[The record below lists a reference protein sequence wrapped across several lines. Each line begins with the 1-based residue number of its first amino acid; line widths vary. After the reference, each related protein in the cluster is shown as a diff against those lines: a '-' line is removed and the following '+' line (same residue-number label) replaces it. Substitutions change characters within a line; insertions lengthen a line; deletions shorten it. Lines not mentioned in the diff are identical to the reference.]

1 MSAELREMLIVVV
14 DDNRAN
20 LDLLEQILTNA
31 GYENVLA
38 IADASEVH
46 RELYDNPPDLLLLDL
61 HMPNVDGF
69 EILRSLRP
77 AMGAP
82 DYLPVCVVTAD
93 TSVDVRRQALQLGA
107 RDFLLKP
114 VDAIE
119 VLLRTRNL
127 LESRY
132 LSRTYPRALELARM
146 QSLERL
152 ARIAELRAA
161 ADFEHPLRV
170 AELAGQLAVAMG
182 LAEDAVEEIS
192 RAAIFHDIGKIAV
205 PEAVL
210 RTGTPLTEE
219 DHETMREHTVL
230 GADMLAGA
238 PSSTIQAAATIARSH
253 HEHWDGSGYPDGFA
267 GDGIPIQAR
276 VVAVADAYDRLTSA
290 TPPIDSATAV
300 ATIRSASGTRFD
312 PAVVD
317 ALASLARDVA
327 QPAPSAVV
335 TDGAV

>member
-20 LDLLEQILTNA
+20 LDLLEQILSNA
-31 GYENVLA
+31 GYENVLG

-152 ARIAELRAA
+152 ARIAELRSAA
-161 ADFEHPLRV
+161 IFEHPLRV
-170 AELAGQLAVAMG
+170 AELAGQLAAAMG
-182 LAEDAVEEIS
+182 IAEDAVEEIS
-192 RAAIFHDIGKIAV
+192 RAAVFHDIGKIAV
-205 PEAVL
+205 PEEAL

-219 DHETMREHTVL
+219 DHETVREHTIL

-238 PSSTIQAAATIARSH
+238 PSATIQAAATIARSTTSTGMAPVTRTASPATASRSRR
-253 HEHWDGSGYPDGFA
+253 GSSPSQT
-267 GDGIPIQAR
+267 PR
-276 VVAVADAYDRLTSA
+276 PADLAI
-290 TPPIDSATAV
+290 PPISVASAV
-300 ATIRSASGTRFD
+300 ATIQSASGTRFD
-312 PAVVD
+312 PTVVD
-317 ALASLARDVA
+317 SLAGLARDA
-327 QPAPSAVV
+327 AGSTPATVG
-335 TDGAV
+335 TDRAA

>member
-20 LDLLEQILTNA
+20 LDLLEQILGNA
-31 GYENVLA
+31 GYENVLG

-82 DYLPVCVVTAD
+82 DYLPVCIVTAD
-93 TSVDVRRQALQLGA
+93 TSLDVRRQALQLGA

-127 LESRY
+127 LE
-132 LSRTYPRALELARM
+132 LARM

-152 ARIAELRAA
+152 ARIAELRSAS
-161 ADFEHPLRV
+161 DFEHPLRV
-170 AELAGQLAVAMG
+170 AELAGRLATAIG
-182 LAEDAVEEIS
+182 LADDAVEEIS
-192 RAAIFHDIGKIAV
+192 RAAVFHDIGKIAV

-210 RTGTPLTEE
+210 RTRAETPLTEE
-219 DHETMREHTVL
+219 DHEMVREHTVL
-230 GADMLAGA
+230 GGDMLAGA
-238 PSSTIQAAATIARSH
+238 PSATIQAAATIARSH
-253 HEHWDGSGYPDGFA
+253 HERWDGSGYPDGFA
-267 GDGIPIQAR
+267 GEGIPLGAR
-276 VVAVADAYDRLTSA
+276 IVAVADAYDRLSSA
-290 TPPIDSATAV
+290 VPPISAANAV
-300 ATIRSASGTRFD
+300 AAIRSASGSRFD
-312 PAVVD
+312 PSLVD
-317 ALASLARDVA
+317 ALAGLAQDAA
-327 QPAPSAVV
+327 QHEPAAVG
-335 TDGAV
+335 TDQAA